1 MEECNKYDLVEFKN
15 KIISEFNNTV
25 DRYNSYKITNSRGLL
40 RLEYFPVDTVYE
52 IIDKAFDEYIKNK
65 EKE

>member
-1 MEECNKYDLVEFKN
+1 MEEYNKYDLVELKN
-15 KIISEFNNTV
+15 RIILEFNNTV
-25 DRYNSYKITNSRGLL
+25 DRYNSYKITNSKGLL

-52 IIDKAFDEYIKNK
+52 IIDEVFDEYIKNK